1 VGSACGPGCP
11 PAAPRRRPIADP
23 VLSPAELAELEGTL
37 LPALERHHLRLLAHG
52 LRTLQQIAGRC
63 GGPAPDQPAIET
75 WILAQPQIASDP
87 ADTAF
92 AAAFTRELGAA
103 ARQLEAIAP
112 APERALELDLADL
125 IRWARRQADARVAI
139 IEPVRAPQGDPTP

>member
-1 VGSACGPGCP
+1 M
-11 PAAPRRRPIADP
+11 
-23 VLSPAELAELEGTL
+23 LSPAELTELEGTL

-52 LRTLQQIAGRC
+52 LRTLQQIAGRRR
-63 GGPAPDQPAIET
+63 GPAPDHAAIEA
-75 WILAQPQIASDP
+75 WILVQPQIASDP

-92 AAAFTRELGAA
+92 AAAFARELGAA

-125 IRWARRQADARVAI
+125 SRWARRQADARVAI
-139 IEPVRAPQGDPTP
+139 INPVRAPQGDQTP

>member
-1 VGSACGPGCP
+1 M
-11 PAAPRRRPIADP
+11 PRPRPIADP

-63 GGPAPDQPAIET
+63 RGPAPDHAAIEA

-87 ADTAF
+87 AERNADTAF
-92 AAAFTRELGAA
+92 AAAFARELGAA

-112 APERALELDLADL
+112 APGQALELELVDLS
-125 IRWARRQADARVAI
+125 RWARRQADARVAI